1 MDEQLIKEYN
11 LFESSLN
18 DKLKSTIPITIGNYC
33 YIIKENQ
40 FNKINKLINYKK
52 NNHLEKD
59 KDNSNILTFKN
70 EQPEFIDDIS
80 SFLDCLSNKINI
92 KFINLK
98 FLELLYDKD
107 ILKNHNQVS
116 FYSGNN
122 KIIIEYKEKQNN
134 ALLLINPLETIS
146 KVLLISNLNKLNPV
160 IEKNQL
166 YKELLGKEQIDL
178 DKIYKKFNQ
187 IIINYKDC
195 SNQIIKKNIENNYI
209 QKKLDVGYKK
219 NLKNQLNKSMDK
231 DYSACDIRKNNFIEK
246 KISNQAIPNKNR
258 NKSNS
263 IQKIKQKKKI
273 N

>member
-1 MDEQLIKEYN
+1 M
-11 LFESSLN
+11 
-18 DKLKSTIPITIGNYC
+18 
-33 YIIKENQ
+33 
-40 FNKINKLINYKK
+40 
-52 NNHLEKD
+52 
-59 KDNSNILTFKN
+59 
-70 EQPEFIDDIS
+70 
-80 SFLDCLSNKINI
+80 
-92 KFINLK
+92 
-98 FLELLYDKD
+98 
-107 ILKNHNQVS
+107 
-116 FYSGNN
+116 
-122 KIIIEYKEKQNN
+122 
-134 ALLLINPLETIS
+134 LLINPLETIS

-195 SNQIIKKNIENNYI
+195 SNQIMKKNIENNYI

-263 IQKIKQKKKI
+263 I
-273 N
+273 

>member
-1 MDEQLIKEYN
+1 MYEQIIKEYN

-33 YIIKENQ
+33 YIIKENW
-40 FNKINKLINYKK
+40 FNKINKLINYEK
-52 NNHLEKD
+52 NNQLEKD

-80 SFLDCLSNKINI
+80 SFLDCLSKKINI

-98 FLELLYDKD
+98 LLELLYDKD

-146 KVLLISNLNKLNPV
+146 KVLMISNLNKLNPV
-160 IEKNQL
+160 SEKNQL
-166 YKELLGKEQIDL
+166 YKELLSKEQIDL
-178 DKIYKKFNQ
+178 DKIYKNL
-187 IIINYKDC
+187 
-195 SNQIIKKNIENNYI
+195 IK
-209 QKKLDVGYKK
+209 
-219 NLKNQLNKSMDK
+219 
-231 DYSACDIRKNNFIEK
+231 
-246 KISNQAIPNKNR
+246 
-258 NKSNS
+258 
-263 IQKIKQKKKI
+263 
-273 N
+273 